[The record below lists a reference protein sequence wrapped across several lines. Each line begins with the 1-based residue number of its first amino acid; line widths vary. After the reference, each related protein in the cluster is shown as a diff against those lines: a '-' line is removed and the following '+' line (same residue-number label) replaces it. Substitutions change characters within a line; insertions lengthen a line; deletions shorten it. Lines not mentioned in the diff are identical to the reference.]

1 MLRVVTDDY
10 VMLHA
15 KVPFGLRTPLTA
27 DALRVD
33 LTYDTRAPYA
43 IHCAPATAG
52 EGDVRLRPSARAG
65 STLIDLRAPG
75 GRVEL
80 VTRTSEL
87 AAFLHQTCAVVRF
100 GDENHWIDFEDELA
114 RLG

>member
-1 MLRVVTDDY
+1 MTAHFPARASHETVGMLRVVTDDY

-43 IHCAPATAG
+43 IHCAPRDRGRRRRAAETVRARRVDLDRLEGAG
-52 EGDVRLRPSARAG
+52 RAR
-65 STLIDLRAPG
+65 RARDPH
-75 GRVEL
+75 E
-80 VTRTSEL
+80 
-87 AAFLHQTCAVVRF
+87 
-100 GDENHWIDFEDELA
+100 
-114 RLG
+114 